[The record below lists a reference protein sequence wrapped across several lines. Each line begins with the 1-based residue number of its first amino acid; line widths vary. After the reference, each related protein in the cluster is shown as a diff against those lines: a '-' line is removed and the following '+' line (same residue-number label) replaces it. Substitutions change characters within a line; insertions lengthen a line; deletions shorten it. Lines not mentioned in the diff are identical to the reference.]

1 LTKGIEELAPLA
13 HPVND
18 IGGFWGSCMAT
29 EYLGARAS
37 TKPVDTSM
45 NLAMLGYGLL
55 FLSVFFAGLTAL
67 VAVVIAYS
75 QKEAA
80 PRRIRAHFNF
90 QIRMFWIALA
100 LTLGAGA
107 CASAGIVASL
117 GDVISAVAISGFDW
131 REGLQLEVSDVTI
144 DGGSIALVGAAVVL
158 CLLSTLWLIVAS
170 SIGFVRLASE
180 PAAQ

>member
-1 LTKGIEELAPLA
+1 
-13 HPVND
+13 
-18 IGGFWGSCMAT
+18 
-29 EYLGARAS
+29 
-37 TKPVDTSM
+37 M

-75 QKEAA
+75 QREAA

-100 LTLGAGA
+100 LTLGAAA
-107 CASAGIVASL
+107 CASAGVMASL
-117 GDVISAVAISGFDW
+117 GDIIDAAAISGFDSS
-131 REGLQLEVSDVTI
+131 GALKIEVADVTI
-144 DGGSIALVGAAVVL
+144 DGGAIALLGAALVL
-158 CLLSTLWLIVAS
+158 GLLSTAWLIVAS